1 MTQSVTSWLSERGL
15 QRYADA
21 FDAADIDL
29 EILPDL
35 TDGDLEKLGV
45 TLGDRKRILRALKEG
60 TSAPRA
66 SGTPA
71 GRDEHG
77 ERRQLSFVFCDIVGS
92 TELAGRLD
100 PEDLRTTMKAY
111 HDLCSDVV
119 ARHGGEVAQFL
130 GDGVMV
136 QFGFPRAHEDD
147 AERAVRCALDLVSAV
162 RELTFPGNLRLQT
175 RAGIATGTEVVGDL
189 VGTTRDR
196 MSVVGST
203 PSLAS
208 RLQSVAEPETVVI
221 TTATR
226 QLLADT
232 FALTD
237 LPKRPIKGVGDDVPL
252 WRVDGERRGS
262 SRFALHRGATTRF
275 VGRDFEIGLL
285 RDRARLAAAS
295 EGHVVLLVADAGV
308 GKSRII
314 EEFLAEPFDGEKRW
328 ATIRL
333 QCAPHYSASALQ
345 PMRDFIEDAAQI
357 EPTDSM
363 SERLAK
369 LAAFNGG
376 SPGAKAE
383 TVDALALLLG
393 LDEAEQSPSARS
405 LSVEQRKSFVFR
417 SLHESIEELARHN
430 PVRLVV
436 EDLHWVDPTTLEWLT
451 QLIETIANDRVLVV
465 ATARPEFESPWAR
478 YGHVTSLTIDRLE
491 RRAVEA
497 MVSEIAA
504 SSSLPRDLFAE
515 IVQRTDGVP
524 LFVEELT
531 RSIIESS
538 TTGAAVATI
547 PGSLRDA
554 LTARLDALSFDR
566 EVAQFGAIVGR
577 EFSLELLSA
586 IGERSFDALRPSLDR
601 ILASG
606 LVHRQGSSG
615 TKFIFKHALVR
626 DVAYESLLRPR
637 RAELHLRAA
646 RALAERGAVA
656 ADSEP
661 EIIAHHFE
669 EAGRAADAIPYWRQ
683 AADNAIARSAYREAS
698 AHIRRAI
705 ALLDRLPS
713 IEGALEIDLRNLA
726 GVVYCVLEGGRS
738 ETARDAYERA
748 LALSRDLPENAA
760 TFTALCGACFCDYM
774 SGRTPL
780 AIERS
785 KELLALAQRLGD
797 PDLLLEAYHTS
808 WAVCGSV
815 GDVRGALDA
824 SERGMAIYDPERHHV
839 HVTKFGNG
847 HDSGVCGLG
856 FGAQSLILS
865 GRIAE
870 ARVWIEKLNALVAR
884 LDHPFTKCV
893 GLQHAA
899 CAFNLLGQFEPA
911 LALARESLAIAEPRK
926 FPMPLGFSSVI
937 AGAALVGLGQRAD
950 GTAMLARVL
959 DDPKNAVPAN
969 WRPLHQV
976 SLALAE
982 FESGELG
989 VARERLERALA
1000 TAADIGG
1007 CIAEPEIHIALAR
1020 VIAAD
1025 VDTARALEYV
1035 ETAIAHARTSGAL
1048 LLELRA
1054 SVQRTLYVE
1063 RSDEAMRS
1071 AWADLQRLIDRF
1083 AGADADCSDVR
1094 LARAAIATGV
1104 AEMARGQRSLLNE
1117 R

>member
-21 FDAADIDL
+21 FAAADIDL
-29 EILPDL
+29 EILPEL

-60 TSAPRA
+60 TSAPPVTT
-66 SGTPA
+66 TPV
-71 GRDEHG
+71 RLDEHG
-77 ERRQLSFVFCDIVGS
+77 ERRQLSFVFCDVVGS

-100 PEDLRTTMKAY
+100 PEDLRTMMKAY

-162 RELTFPGNLRLQT
+162 RDLVFPGGLRLQT

-189 VGTTRDR
+189 VGSTRDR

-221 TTATR
+221 TSATR
-226 QLLADT
+226 HLLADT

-262 SRFALHRGATTRF
+262 SRFALQRGATTRF

-345 PMRDFIEDAAQI
+345 PIRDFIEGVAQI
-357 EPTDSM
+357 EPTDSTP
-363 SERLAK
+363 ERLAK
-369 LAAFNGG
+369 LTAFNAR
-376 SPGAKAE
+376 SPGAKPE

-393 LDEAEQSPSARS
+393 LDEAEQTPSARS
-405 LSVEQRKSFVFR
+405 LSVEQRKAFVFR
-417 SLHESIEELARHN
+417 SLHESIEELARQT

-465 ATARPEFESPWAR
+465 ATARPEFDSPWAR

-504 SSSLPRDLFAE
+504 SSALPRDLFAE

-554 LTARLDALSFDR
+554 LTARLDGLSGDR

-615 TKFIFKHALVR
+615 SKFIFKHALVR

-656 ADSEP
+656 GDAEP

-669 EAGRAADAIPYWRQ
+669 EAGRAAEAIPYWRQ
-683 AADNAIARSAYREAS
+683 AADDAIARSAYREAS
-698 AHIRRAI
+698 AHVRRAI
-705 ALLDRLPS
+705 ALLDRLPAV
-713 IEGALEIDLRNLA
+713 EGALELDLRNLA

-738 ETARDAYERA
+738 ETARHAYERA
-748 LALSRDLPENAA
+748 LALGVDLPENAA
-760 TFTALCGACFCDYM
+760 TFTALNGACFCDYM
-774 SGRTPL
+774 SGRTAL

-785 KELLALAQRLGD
+785 KKLLALAERLGD
-797 PDLLLEAYHTS
+797 PDLLLEAFHAS
-808 WAVCGSV
+808 WAVSGSV
-815 GDVRGALDA
+815 GDVRAALEA
-824 SERGMAIYDPERHHV
+824 TERGMAIYDPERHHV
-839 HVTKFGNG
+839 HVTKFGGG

-870 ARVWIEKLNALVAR
+870 GRAWIEKLNALVAH

-893 GLQHAA
+893 GLQHGA
-899 CAFNLLGQFEPA
+899 CAFNLLGEFEPA
-911 LALARESLAIAEPRK
+911 LALARESLAIAETRK
-926 FPMPLGFSSVI
+926 FPMPLAFSTVI
-937 AGAALVGLGQRAD
+937 AGGALAGLGQRAE
-950 GTAMLARVL
+950 GIAMLGRVL

-969 WRPLHQV
+969 WRPVYQV
-976 SLALAE
+976 SLALAD
-982 FESGELG
+982 FESGDTDA
-989 VARERLERALA
+989 ARERLERALVM
-1000 TAADIGG
+1000 AADLGG
-1007 CIAEPEIHIALAR
+1007 CIAEPEIHIALSR
-1020 VIAAD
+1020 VVAAGG
-1025 VDTARALEYV
+1025 DTARALECA
-1035 ETAIAHARTSGAL
+1035 ETAIAHARTSGSL

-1054 SVQRTLYVE
+1054 SVQRMLYVE
-1063 RSDEAMRS
+1063 RSDEAIRS
-1071 AWADLQRLIDRF
+1071 ACANLQRLIDRF
-1083 AGADADCSDVR
+1083 VGADAECADVR
-1094 LARAAIATGV
+1094 LARAAIAT
-1104 AEMARGQRSLLNE
+1104 AMSEATRS
-1117 R
+1117 